1 MHIATSLLTF
11 CCEHTHTRTP
21 AGLAERTHSHRDL
34 GQPRCAGCLTDA
46 QMGVDGGI
54 AGSAGE
60 VLILAVGD
68 VLVRPGVTVLLS
80 QAKVDDVDQVAFLA
94 KPHKEVVGLHVSV
107 DEVLGVDVFNP
118 ADLKYRHDS
127 RV

>member
-1 MHIATSLLTF
+1 
-11 CCEHTHTRTP
+11 
-21 AGLAERTHSHRDL
+21 
-34 GQPRCAGCLTDA
+34 
-46 QMGVDGGI
+46 MGVDGGI

>member
-1 MHIATSLLTF
+1 
-11 CCEHTHTRTP
+11 
-21 AGLAERTHSHRDL
+21 
-34 GQPRCAGCLTDA
+34 
-46 QMGVDGGI
+46 MGVDGGI

-68 VLVRPGVTVLLS
+68 VLVRPGVTVFLS

-94 KPHKEVVGLHVSV
+94 EPHEEVVGLHVSV
-107 DEVLGVDVFNP
+107 DEVLRVDVFNP
-118 ADLKYRHDS
+118 ADLKNKDDS